1 MFRRCEYVSRPLQIW
16 HRLSQDATRGRPE
29 ESSVPLALGLAGGYR
44 RLGRGLELR
53 PPAVAEL
60 GAQPQQGEL
69 PTRSLGALK
78 PEEGMVFHCRLPQV
92 FTGTV
97 RGQIETC
104 NSKGNKQLAVLRDND
119 VLQTVWGIK

>member
-29 ESSVPLALGLAGGYR
+29 KSSVPLALGLVGGYR
-44 RLGRGLELR
+44 RLRHGLELR

-69 PTRSLGALK
+69 PTRGLGALK
-78 PEEGMVFHCRLPQV
+78 PEEGMVLHSRLPQV

-97 RGQIETC
+97 RGQVETC
-104 NSKGNKQLAVLRDND
+104 DSKNNEQLAVFKDND
-119 VLQTVWGIK
+119 DS